1 VTAATDHART
11 LAALERDA
19 RERPRDARVP
29 LAIGQVLQHLGR
41 PLEALEAYERA
52 LAMDSQLGAAWT
64 LRGHLLRQAGRL
76 ADASVCF
83 NNAIACGEDRASHQY
98 FLGAL
103 GLGALPETAPPSFVR
118 GLFDEYAER
127 FDQDLVE
134 TLHYRGHEQVCAPLA
149 ALRQAPF
156 ASALDLGCGS
166 GLAAPLLRPLT
177 QRLAGIDL
185 SARMIERAAS
195 TALYDELHVA
205 ELLAHLRATAV
216 RHDLVV
222 ACDVFIYLGNLAP
235 VFDAVTRVLARGGV
249 FAFTVEEGAADAG
262 YDLLPTLRYAHS
274 ERYLRGLAQAHA
286 LRVARLARAPLRE
299 GHGEAITGLAMH
311 LQRE

>member
-1 VTAATDHART
+1 MAAFIDHARAF
-11 LAALERDA
+11 AALEREAQA
-19 RERPRDARVP
+19 RPHDARVQ
-29 LAIGQVLQHLGR
+29 LAIGQALQHLAR
-41 PLEALEAYERA
+41 PFDALIAYERA
-52 LAMDSQLGAAWT
+52 LALDARLGAAWT

-103 GLGALPETAPPSFVR
+103 GLGALPESAPPSFVR

-127 FDQDLVE
+127 FESDLVD
-134 TLHYRGHEQVCAPLA
+134 TLRYRGHEQVCGPLA
-149 ALRQAPF
+149 ALHPAAF

-166 GLAAPLLRPLT
+166 GLAGPLLRPLT
-177 QRLAGIDL
+177 QRLTGIDL
-185 SARMIERAAS
+185 SPRMVERAAA
-195 TALYDELHVA
+195 TRRYDDLHVA
-205 ELLAHLRATAV
+205 ELLGHLRSTAA

-235 VFDAVTRVLARGGV
+235 VFEAVARVLEAGGV
-249 FAFTVEEGAADAG
+249 FAFTVEAGEAEAG

-274 ERYLRGLAQAHA
+274 ETYLRGLAQAHA
-286 LRVARLARAPLRE
+286 LRVARCARVPLRE
-299 GHGEAITGLAMH
+299 GHGEAIAGLVMH
-311 LQRE
+311 LYR